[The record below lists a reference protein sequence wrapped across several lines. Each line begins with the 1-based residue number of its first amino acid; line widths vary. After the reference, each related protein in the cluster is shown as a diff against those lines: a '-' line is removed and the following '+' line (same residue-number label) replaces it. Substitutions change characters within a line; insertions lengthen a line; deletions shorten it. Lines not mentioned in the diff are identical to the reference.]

1 MTNLKHAVRNFW
13 NDEEGVTAIEYG
25 LLAALIAVVI
35 VVGAGLLGKNL
46 NCLFNYVATCITA
59 TTPGSCGTMSCT

>member
-1 MTNLKHAVRNFW
+1 MTTLKQTLRNFW

-35 VVGAGLLGKNL
+35 IVGAGLLGTNL
-46 NCLFNYVATCITA
+46 NTLFGKIAACMAT
-59 TTPGSCGTMSCT
+59 PSSSCFG